1 MNNVEFDDRLTR
13 DIVDRLARAILNG
26 LAPSLTDVRQRLE
39 RLEDCFAMSVVKES
53 YTTEEAAER
62 LGRSDWTVR
71 QWCNK
76 GQVKG
81 AKKVR
86 GKGRTGEWRI
96 PHDELVRL
104 QNEGPL
110 PIHGG
115 QAA

>member
-1 MNNVEFDDRLTR
+1 MNCEEEREVPPWVAGM
-13 DIVDRLARAILNG
+13 I
-26 LAPSLTDVRQRLE
+26 E
-39 RLEDCFAMSVVKES
+39 RLEHFRGRLDHLDERLDRIEQRLALSIAKES
-53 YTTEEAAER
+53 YLVEEAAER
-62 LGRSDWTVR
+62 LNRKPWTVR

-96 PHDELVRL
+96 PHEELLRL
-104 QNEGPL
+104 QNDGPL
-110 PIHGG
+110 PVGTC